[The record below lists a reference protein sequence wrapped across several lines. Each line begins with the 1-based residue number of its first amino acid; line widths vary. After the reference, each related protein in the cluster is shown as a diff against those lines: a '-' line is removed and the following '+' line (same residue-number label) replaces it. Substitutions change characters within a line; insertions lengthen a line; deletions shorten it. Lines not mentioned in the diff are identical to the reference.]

1 MEFIK
6 KFKIGIL
13 ASIIIIAGIYHLY
26 VDDELNPEAKKWIEH
41 YSKATDLEGNAFI
54 GLIALS
60 PSSAIST
67 VQAKEL
73 YKAKLAE
80 ITKGS
85 LDYLQQLKYPN
96 VSGLPDIYGNDEVYF
111 CEFNK
116 ENCLIETA
124 KNRDKLEK
132 VIQKFSKVTD
142 QYRALSKLTNFQPL
156 NSIVS
161 EPDWDQLG
169 PIHRLTILEVY
180 FHILDNNLELAAV
193 QLSQLISLDRSFLST
208 ASDAIFHVMPIV
220 NFKLYYQPM
229 FIELKQKGFQNW
241 EVFGDSISP
250 LTFEEVSMNRMW
262 LMMFAQGTRALQ
274 FKYIADRAEDLG
286 YSLYGFQ
293 AQLKYKENVTLNSMF
308 EYQKLQ
314 LIPDNAKKEN
324 LVSLVEIAD
333 ANAKEHSEMLR
344 KAMDNLI
351 WFTVKNYRNIVGAYL
366 EVTAMPKFLNLYDE
380 KFKLDLRLLLLNIM
394 IDESNNSLE
403 DIVKK
408 EKYRNSYTGEAPKL
422 LDTQVCYK
430 LSEDKVCIEL
440 QTQ

>member
-13 ASIIIIAGIYHLY
+13 ASIIIIAVIYHLY

-96 VSGLPDIYGNDEVYF
+96 VSGLPDVYDDPYY
-111 CEFNK
+111 CEFNQD
-116 ENCLIETA
+116 NCLTETA
-124 KNRDKLEK
+124 ENRLELEK
-132 VIQKFSKVTD
+132 AIIEFSGVTK
-142 QYRALSKLTNFQPL
+142 QYRSLSELTNFQPL

-169 PIHRLTILEVY
+169 PIHRLAILEVY

-220 NFKLYYQPM
+220 NFKLYYQAM
-229 FIELKQKGFQNW
+229 FIELKQKGFQGW

-274 FKYIADRAEDLG
+274 FKYIADRAEGLG
-286 YSLYGFQ
+286 YSLSGFQ
-293 AQLKYKENVTLNSMF
+293 AQIKYKENVTLNSMF
-308 EYQKLQ
+308 SYQKLQ
-314 LIPDNAKKEN
+314 LLPESSKKINLLSIVDKVDNTAKAHVEN
-324 LVSLVEIAD
+324 ARAET
-333 ANAKEHSEMLR
+333 
-344 KAMDNLI
+344 DNLI
-351 WFTVKNYRNIVGAYL
+351 WFTIKNYRNIVGAYL
-366 EVTAMPKFLNLYDE
+366 EVTAMPKYINLYED
-380 KFKLDLRLLLLNIM
+380 KFRLDLRLLLLNVM
-394 IDESNNSLE
+394 IEAENKPIEN
-403 DIVKK
+403 IINQ
-408 EKYRNSYTGEAPKL
+408 EKYRNPYTGEAPQL
-422 LDTQVCYK
+422 FDAQVCYQ
-430 LSEDKVCIEL
+430 LLEDKICIEL